1 VFEWPDQLKLA
12 KELVER
18 DDEVA
23 LRTVAYLAY
32 YAIYNSVVAHL
43 LAHGAS
49 VNKSSHQAT
58 WDLLKGG
65 RGSKPNFVRRG
76 HYLRELR
83 NRASY
88 DLDFPEGTDLKLE
101 AQKAIKD
108 AESMLASL

>member
-1 VFEWPDQLKLA
+1 MFEWPDQLKLA

-23 LRTVAYLAY
+23 HRTVIYLAY
-32 YAIYNSVVAHL
+32 YAVYNRVVEHL
-43 LAHGAS
+43 LQHGAA
-49 VNKSSHQAT
+49 VEKTNHRAT

-88 DLDFPEGTDLKLE
+88 DLDFPAGTDLKTQ

-108 AESMLASL
+108 AEEMLADL